1 MIAKLRFARF
11 GGCCLLLALLSGCAT
26 KHPAPVTY
34 TFFPPAPDEPRVQFL
49 TSFSAGVDLGG
60 SGSFID
66 FLTGRPAAPNAL
78 IKPYGLAVKDGKIFV
93 CDTVAVAVE
102 VFDLVKKR
110 ARYFAPRGEGRF
122 LMPINIS
129 IDADGTR
136 YVADTGRGQIV
147 IFDRNENFLG
157 AIGIRGEMK
166 PCDVAIASD
175 RLYVADIKGH
185 AVRVYDKATRKLLFT
200 IPRDPNA
207 KEGKLFSP
215 TNLALDPQG
224 RLLVSD
230 TGGFTVQVYDL
241 DGKYLRMIGQ
251 QGLAPGSFSRPK
263 GVAADHNGLAYVVD
277 AATQVVQIFDA
288 EGRLLLYF
296 GQPGAST
303 RGELSLPAVV
313 KVDYDNVGLFQK
325 YVAPGH
331 QCEYLILATSQFGS
345 QKVNVYGLLKK
356 SAAP

>member
-1 MIAKLRFARF
+1 MIAKFRFARF

-26 KHPAPVTY
+26 KHPAPASY

-49 TSFSAGVDLGG
+49 TSFSSGIDLGQ
-60 SGSFID
+60 STSLVDFI
-66 FLTGRPAAPNAL
+66 TGRPAAPNAL
-78 IKPYGLAVKDGKIFV
+78 IKPYGLAVKDGKVYV
-93 CDTVAVAVE
+93 CDTVAGAVE

-110 ARYFAPRGEGRF
+110 TRYFAPRGEGRL
-122 LMPINIS
+122 LMPINIT

-136 YVADTGRGQIV
+136 YVADTGRGQVV
-147 IFDRNENFLG
+147 IFDRDGNFLG
-157 AIGIRGEMK
+157 AMGTRDEMK
-166 PCDVAIASD
+166 PCDVAIATN
-175 RLYVADIKGH
+175 RLYIADLKGH

-200 IPRDPNA
+200 IPCDPKA

-215 TNLALDPQG
+215 TNLGLDPQG

-230 TGGFTVQVYDL
+230 TGAFVVQVYDL
-241 DGKYLRMIGQ
+241 DGKFLRTIGQ

-263 GVAADHNGLAYVVD
+263 GVAADRDGLAYVVD

-331 QCEYLILATSQFGS
+331 QCAYLILVTSQFGT
-345 QKVNVYGLLKK
+345 QKVNVYGFLKK
-356 SAAP
+356 PAAP